1 MRLVAFEGADGV
13 MIGRLDESGAVLP
26 LAQRE
31 TFWKDIDGAMAKA
44 ASRPAS
50 GLTLGEAR
58 RRPAVPLGAR
68 VICVG
73 LNYRRHAEESGGPI
87 PTVPIIFARWQAS
100 LASDGDPVPAIEERF
115 DWEGELGVVIGKPMF
130 RVDAKVG
137 LAGVFGY
144 CAFNDLSA
152 RTFQFETPQW
162 TLGKNSEL
170 SGPMGSIV
178 TADEVGDPGAG
189 LRLTT
194 RRNGEIVQDDTTAD
208 MIFPVGAIIAHVSRV
223 MRLNPGDLIAT
234 GTPSGVGAARKPPV
248 FLAPGDLVEVE
259 IEKVGKIAN
268 PIVAP
273 PSPTS

>member
-1 MRLVAFEGADGV
+1 M
-13 MIGRLDESGAVLP
+13 
-26 LAQRE
+26 
-31 TFWKDIDGAMAKA
+31 
-44 ASRPAS
+44 
-50 GLTLGEAR
+50 AR
-58 RRPAVPLGAR
+58 RGSVRPSRSGR
-68 VICVG
+68 GVICVG
-73 LNYRRHAEESGGPI
+73 LNYRKHAQESGGPI
-87 PTVPIIFARWQAS
+87 PTVPIIFARWWAS
-100 LASDGDPVPAIEERF
+100 LASDGDLVPAMEERF

-130 RVDAKVG
+130 RVDAKAG

-178 TADEVGDPGAG
+178 TADEVGDPGDG

-208 MIFPVGAIIAHVSRV
+208 MIFSVGAIIAHVSRV

-259 IEKVGKIAN
+259 IEKVGKVAN

-273 PSPTS
+273 PPPTS

>member
-1 MRLVAFEGADGV
+1 MRLVGFEGADGV
-13 MIGRLDESGAVLP
+13 MIGRVDESGALFP
-26 LAQRE
+26 IAQRE
-31 TFWKDIDGAMAKA
+31 AFWRDIDGAMAA
-44 ASRPAS
+44 ARATG

-58 RRPAVPLGAR
+58 QRPAVPLGAR

-73 LNYRRHAEESGGPI
+73 LNYRKHAQESGGPI
-87 PTVPIIFARWQAS
+87 PTVPIIFARWWAS
-100 LASDGDPVPAIEERF
+100 LASDGDLVPAIEERF

-130 RVDAKVG
+130 RVDAKAG

-178 TADEVGDPGAG
+178 TADEVGDPGDG

-208 MIFPVGAIIAHVSRV
+208 MIFSVGAIIAHVSRV

-259 IEKVGKIAN
+259 IEKVGKVAN

-273 PSPTS
+273 PPPTS